1 MRFVASLIAVLTSL
15 AVSQV
20 ATAEARS
27 GSPRLDPGERSL
39 IRAINGQR
47 RANGLRKVRAAAGL
61 SRAADFHSKE
71 MLAGDYF
78 AHPSRNGGAF
88 DRRIR
93 RFARGRAVGET
104 LAMMSSC
111 RGMSGTVIG
120 MWMNSPSHRAIIL
133 SPSFRRVGV
142 GRRSGRLGGG
152 RACMVTAD
160 FASRR

>member
-1 MRFVASLIAVLTSL
+1 MRFVASLIAVLTL
-15 AVSQV
+15 PLIAHVS
-20 ATAEARS
+20 TAQAGG
-27 GSPRLDPGERSL
+27 GSPRLDGAERSV
-39 IRAINGQR
+39 IRQINAQR
-47 RANGLRKVRAAAGL
+47 QAAGLGKVRAARGL
-61 SRAADFHSKE
+61 ARAADFHSRE

-78 AHPSRNGGAF
+78 AHPSRNGGPF

-93 RFARGRAVGET
+93 RFVPGRAVGET
-104 LAMMSSC
+104 LAMLSSC
-111 RGMSGTVIG
+111 RRMAAAVIG
-120 MWMNSPSHRAIIL
+120 MWMSSPSHRAIVM

>member
-1 MRFVASLIAVLTSL
+1 MRFAASLIAVLTLSL
-15 AVSQV
+15 VTQAASAQ
-20 ATAEARS
+20 AGG
-27 GSPRLDPGERSL
+27 GSPRLDRAERSL
-39 IRAINGQR
+39 IRQINAQR
-47 RANGLRKVRAAAGL
+47 RANGLRAVRAAGGL
-61 SRAADFHSKE
+61 ARAADFHSRE

-78 AHPSRNGGAF
+78 AHPSRNGGPF

-104 LAMMSSC
+104 LAMVSSC
-111 RGMSGTVIG
+111 RRMPATVIG
-120 MWMNSPSHRAIIL
+120 MWLSSPSHRAIVL

-142 GRRSGRLGGG
+142 GRRSGTLGGG